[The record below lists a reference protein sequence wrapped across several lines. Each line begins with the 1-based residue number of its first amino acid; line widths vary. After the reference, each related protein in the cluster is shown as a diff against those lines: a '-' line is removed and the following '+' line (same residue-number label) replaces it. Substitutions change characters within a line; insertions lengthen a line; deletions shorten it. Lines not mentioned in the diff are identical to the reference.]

1 MTAQQKFT
9 AKVSSLSIPML
20 KEVANKMMADTRAEA
35 DMVLSAALDALMA
48 KLPEAEFVAFC
59 EEMESA

>member
-9 AKVSSLSIPML
+9 AKVSGLSVSML
-20 KEVANKMMADTRAEA
+20 KEIAIKMMADTRAEA

-59 EEMESA
+59 EEMEAA

>member
-9 AKVSSLSIPML
+9 AKVSSLNVPML
-20 KEVANKMMADTRAEA
+20 KEIALKMMAEPRAEA

-59 EEMESA
+59 EEMEAA